1 MNILILYGKQPGWTI
16 DYEKLLNFLKPTFHE
31 VLSFIDTNS
40 LNNYLKNNSNKI
52 YILPLTEPHI
62 YELHEAKIKAIMTTP
77 EVIHIFSNKKN
88 FDKYVSEN
96 NLTKYVPKSY
106 SCNDY
111 SGQIVIV
118 KPPTG
123 GSSIGMYLS
132 NINKLPNEI
141 FNTHLI
147 QEYIKEETEFTGNLV
162 VQDGRILFGFAYVR
176 HYGNRYYIKNDS
188 QDFTTQQ
195 IAPISQKY
203 LDILELFLLP
213 VKYTGV
219 CNVDFKL
226 SRDTI
231 IVFEINPRLGG
242 SLFFSNHY
250 DDLAKT
256 IIILMNVKFE
266 KEKEKEIDEKE
277 DSNSEKESNH
287 SEKEDSISDKDSNN
301 SD

>member
-1 MNILILYGKQPGWTI
+1 MNILVLYGNQPGWTI
-16 DYEKLLNFLKPTFHE
+16 EYDKLLHYLKPTFQS
-31 VLSFIDTNS
+31 VLSFTDINS
-40 LNNYLKNNSNKI
+40 LNKYLNNNNNVN

-62 YELHEAKIKAIMTTP
+62 FELHQANIKAIMTTP
-77 EVIHIFSNKKN
+77 EIIEIFSNKIN

-96 NLTKYVPKSY
+96 NLSEYVPKSY
-106 SCNDY
+106 SYNDY

-123 GSSIGMYLS
+123 GSSIGMFLS
-132 NINKLPNEI
+132 NINHLPNEI

-162 VQDGRILFGFAYVR
+162 VQDGHILFGFAYYR
-176 HYGNRYYIKNDS
+176 HYGDRYYIKHDS

-195 IAPISQKY
+195 TAPISQEY

-226 SRDTI
+226 SRGTI

-242 SLFFSNHY
+242 SLFFTDHY
-250 DDLAKT
+250 YDLSLM
-256 IIILMNVKFE
+256 IIRLMDVKY
-266 KEKEKEIDEKE
+266 
-277 DSNSEKESNH
+277 
-287 SEKEDSISDKDSNN
+287 
-301 SD
+301 